1 MPAGIALGWRVI
13 SVDLARATSG
23 AVAACFV
30 LGLVGVSASRRAR
43 YRIERSL
50 ARQGERIFR
59 IGRLLLFSGLY
70 VGLIAAIAL
79 GFYGVVLLLD

>member
-1 MPAGIALGWRVI
+1 VPAGILLGWKLI

-23 AVAACFV
+23 AVAACIV
-30 LGLVGVSASRRAR
+30 IGLVGVSASRRTR
-43 YRIERSL
+43 FRIERSL
-50 ARQGERIFR
+50 ARQGERTLR